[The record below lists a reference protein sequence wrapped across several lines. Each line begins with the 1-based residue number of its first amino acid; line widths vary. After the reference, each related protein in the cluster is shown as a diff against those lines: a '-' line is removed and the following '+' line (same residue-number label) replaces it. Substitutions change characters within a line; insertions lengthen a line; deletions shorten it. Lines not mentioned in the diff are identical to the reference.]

1 MGTSTSFAAAGAKL
15 GKVGQLIDGTAKRDG
30 LNEIGKESKQAITK
44 AVVADLGAD
53 QMMRNKKVRVSTG
66 YEFQGSDAV
75 VLEPRGGK
83 VIWRWLVDGVAPHA
97 ITPHAAGQ
105 GASNLIAALTGGK
118 KRSVAKSRQSRSK
131 TNEDAFR
138 AARSR
143 GLQGG
148 LFWSGAKHPVRY
160 VRHPGMKEK
169 GTWDDGVRRVRAI
182 TPGKVYDQSIAKAIG
197 KVF

>member
-1 MGTSTSFAAAGAKL
+1 MGTSTSLAQAGAKL
-15 GKVGQLIDGTAKRDG
+15 SQVGKLIDGAAKRDG
-30 LNEIGKESKQAITK
+30 LNEIGKEAKQAITK

-53 QMMRNKKVRVSTG
+53 QMMRNKKIRVSAG

-97 ITPHAAGQ
+97 ITPHTAGQ
-105 GASNLIAALTGGK
+105 GSSNLIAALTGG
-118 KRSVAKSRQSRSK
+118 RRRNVAKSRQTRSK
-131 TNEDAFR
+131 SNEDAFR
-138 AARSR
+138 SARSR
-143 GLQGG
+143 GLTGG
-148 LFWSGAKHPVRY
+148 LFWSGAKHPVRF

-169 GTWDDGVRRVRAI
+169 GTWDDGVRRVRSI